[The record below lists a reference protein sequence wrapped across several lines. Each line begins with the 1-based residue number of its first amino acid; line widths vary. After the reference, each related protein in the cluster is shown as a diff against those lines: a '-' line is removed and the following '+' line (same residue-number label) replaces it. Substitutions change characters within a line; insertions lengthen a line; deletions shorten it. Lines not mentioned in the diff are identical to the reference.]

1 MEKDE
6 KNIIGQRMRV
16 YRAMQKPPMQ
26 QSDLLARLH
35 LNGLEITQSTLSKI
49 ENAERI
55 VSDFEL
61 LAISKALNV
70 DILWLLGE
78 KETFS

>member
-1 MEKDE
+1 MQKDE
-6 KNIIGQRMRV
+6 KNIIGQRMRI

-26 QSDLLARLH
+26 QSDLLAKLH
-35 LNGLEITQSTLSKI
+35 LHGLEITQSTLSKI

-78 KETFS
+78 KETFI

>member
-1 MEKDE
+1 MEKYE

-26 QSDLLARLH
+26 QSDLLAKLH

>member
-1 MEKDE
+1 
-6 KNIIGQRMRV
+6 MRV